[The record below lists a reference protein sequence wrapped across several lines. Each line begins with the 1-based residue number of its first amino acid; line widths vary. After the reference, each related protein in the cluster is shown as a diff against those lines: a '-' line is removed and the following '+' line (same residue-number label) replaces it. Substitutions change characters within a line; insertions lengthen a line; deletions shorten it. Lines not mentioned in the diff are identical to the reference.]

1 MIRMVCIFLF
11 IFFLSLYLS
20 FHKFFAAMFESKK
33 CVQMHAGEI
42 MWPTP
47 QNWMTTILIPAE
59 LSTRMY
65 DLERQIRYANSNLLN
80 LNLHSHF
87 CSIRIWIGCKKKRT
101 HTRQTRMKDM
111 EANERYVKRMV
122 RWLIWNKQIFC
133 VVGSSESVF
142 EYAVRMA
149 WSVERLASNDT

>member
-87 CSIRIWIGCKKKRT
+87 CSIRIWIGCKKKGHIHDKHVWKTWKRT
-101 HTRQTRMKDM
+101 KDM
-111 EANERYVKRMV
+111 WKEWFVDWFETNRYFALWVV
-122 RWLIWNKQIFC
+122 RW
-133 VVGSSESVF
+133 VYSSMRCGWPGQSG
-142 EYAVRMA
+142 
-149 WSVERLASNDT
+149 D